1 MASVCEPSEWQM
13 RVTKGRDKIEKGKF
27 HLGLNLKKIVLFS
40 GPKEMTLKKI
50 QLFTVAL
57 FVLNTHEVK

>member
-13 RVTKGRDKIEKGKF
+13 RRDKIEKGKF
-27 HLGLNLKKIVLFS
+27 HLGLNLKKKIVLFS
-40 GPKEMTLKKI
+40 GPKEMKLKKI

>member
-1 MASVCEPSEWQM
+1 M
-13 RVTKGRDKIEKGKF
+13 RITKGRDKVEKGKF

-40 GPKEMTLKKI
+40 GPKEMRLMKI

-57 FVLNTHEVK
+57 FVLNPHEVK

>member
-27 HLGLNLKKIVLFS
+27 HLGLNLKKNSPLQWAKRDDA
-40 GPKEMTLKKI
+40 KEN
-50 QLFTVAL
+50 TVIYSS
-57 FVLNTHEVK
+57 FICIKHT

>member
-27 HLGLNLKKIVLFS
+27 HLGLNLKKKNSPLQWAKRDEA
-40 GPKEMTLKKI
+40 KEN
-50 QLFTVAL
+50 TVIYSS
-57 FVLNTHEVK
+57 FICIKHT